1 MTGVLRLETEIG
13 PLAVVGYSYDAV
25 LRLVLGT
32 VGNAAFETF
41 GYDAI
46 GRLATH
52 GASLAIFS

>member
-1 MTGVLRLETEIG
+1 MLRLETEIG